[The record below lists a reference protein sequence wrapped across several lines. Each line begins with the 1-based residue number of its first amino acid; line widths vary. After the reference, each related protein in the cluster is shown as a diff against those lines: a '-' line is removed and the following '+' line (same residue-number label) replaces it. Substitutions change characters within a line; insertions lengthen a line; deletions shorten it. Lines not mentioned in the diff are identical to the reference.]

1 MIADLGAGARFLT
14 AVSEISEVG
23 GHLGVRMGTAHVD
36 LKLISEDAIY
46 GDDEG
51 SEHLGEWVILWFQE
65 TEPHPTPRQRF
76 HLDVQV
82 PYDVAEQ
89 RVAVAAGAVVVDDS
103 QAPGLTVLADAD
115 GNKACV
121 ATFQPAPD
129 R

>member
-1 MIADLGAGARFLT
+1 VIADLGAGARFLT

-82 PYDVAEQ
+82 PTTSPSNASPWPLVRSSSTTA
-89 RVAVAAGAVVVDDS
+89 RR
-103 QAPGLTVLADAD
+103 
-115 GNKACV
+115 
-121 ATFQPAPD
+121 PA
-129 R
+129 